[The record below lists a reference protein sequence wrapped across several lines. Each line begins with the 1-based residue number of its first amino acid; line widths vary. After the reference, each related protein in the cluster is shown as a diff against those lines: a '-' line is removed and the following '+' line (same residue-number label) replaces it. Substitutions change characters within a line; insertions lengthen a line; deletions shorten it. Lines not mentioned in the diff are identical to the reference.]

1 MRAVTRVKV
10 CCIASLAE
18 AELAIAAGASAIG
31 LVSAMP
37 SGPGVIDERSI
48 AAIVARVPASIE
60 TFLLTARTDAASILE
75 QHRVCRTSVLQLVD
89 RVPHDQLRRL
99 RNGLPRIKLVQAVH
113 VGGQESVAEALAVAG
128 LVDALLLDSGNP
140 ALPVKELGGTGRIH
154 DWSISRWIRD
164 AVAVPIYLAGG
175 LNESN
180 VGSAIAAVQPFGVDL
195 CSGVRT
201 SGRLDAGKLRCFFA
215 AVAAAS
221 GA

>member
-201 SGRLDAGKLRCFFA
+201 SGRLDAGKLRRFFA

>member
-195 CSGVRT
+195 CSGVRS
-201 SGRLDAGKLRCFFA
+201 SGRLDAGKLRRFFA